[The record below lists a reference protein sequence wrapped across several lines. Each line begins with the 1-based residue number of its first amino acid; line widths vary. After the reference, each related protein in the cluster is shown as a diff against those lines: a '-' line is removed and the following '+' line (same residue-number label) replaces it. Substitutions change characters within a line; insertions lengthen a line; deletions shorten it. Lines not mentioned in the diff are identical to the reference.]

1 MFEMIEI
8 WSEIEEK
15 CKEVNGYV
23 LMPVLCMFID
33 MVAVKNGMKSIELIE
48 SILPTIREVNETLG
62 TMELS

>member
-1 MFEMIEI
+1 MFEMFEI

-48 SILPTIREVNETLG
+48 AILPTIREVNETLG